1 MTIDAQGRI
10 TNASTASVNIV
21 TTTDISG
28 DSGTDT
34 ITLGTDVLNFEG
46 DTGITTTVSNNKVS
60 IDLDNTAVTP
70 ASYGSTTAIPVL
82 TIDQQGRIT
91 AASTASLSVNKFA
104 TVTVTDTVSGT
115 FAQTGSVTAASD
127 SDTLTFVGGT
137 NVDID
142 IDTSNKTIKID
153 AVTSSAFTL
162 HTFTGNNS
170 TTAFTTNNT
179 AIDLSLIHI

>member
-1 MTIDAQGRI
+1 MVPTISTVLKGANTFKLPLPPVLTIDAQGRI
-10 TNASTASVNIV
+10 TSASTASVNIV

-34 ITLGTDVLNFEG
+34 ITLGTDTLNFEG

-60 IDLDNTAVTP
+60 IDLDDTAVTP
-70 ASYGSTTAIPVL
+70 ASYGSTTAIPVF
-82 TIDQQGRIT
+82 TVDQQGRIT

-104 TVTVTDTVSGT
+104 TITVTDTASGT
-115 FAQTGSVTAASD
+115 FAQTGSVNAASD

-142 IDTSNKTIKID
+142 INTTSKQ
-153 AVTSSAFTL
+153 L
-162 HTFTGNNS
+162 R
-170 TTAFTTNNT
+170 
-179 AIDLSLIHI
+179 LMQ